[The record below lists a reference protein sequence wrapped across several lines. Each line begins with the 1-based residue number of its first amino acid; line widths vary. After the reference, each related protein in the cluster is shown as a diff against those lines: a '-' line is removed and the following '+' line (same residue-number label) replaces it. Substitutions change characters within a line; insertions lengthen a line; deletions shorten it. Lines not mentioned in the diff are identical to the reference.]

1 MQRWKSSVEYSW
13 KWQMGIWCSMATRL
27 KLRDRCQC
35 LTILGLNVRLDYKV
49 WKHIHVEYLELSL
62 IHFTADPFS
71 PLYLSCCMLNIKSR
85 YVASFSTGGGQTR
98 PKTNLISQ
106 RKRQYS
112 KIMKFPILWGWGL
125 RNTFV

>member
-1 MQRWKSSVEYSW
+1 
-13 KWQMGIWCSMATRL
+13 MATRL

-85 YVASFSTGGGQTR
+85 YVASFSTGGGQTP

-106 RKRQYS
+106 RK
-112 KIMKFPILWGWGL
+112 M
-125 RNTFV
+125 

>member
-1 MQRWKSSVEYSW
+1 
-13 KWQMGIWCSMATRL
+13 MATRL

-71 PLYLSCCMLNIKSR
+71 PLYLSCCMLIIKSSSFVFDR
-85 YVASFSTGGGQTR
+85 RWADSSKNKSDKPKKKVIFQNHEIPDPLGVGVA
-98 PKTNLISQ
+98 
-106 RKRQYS
+106 
-112 KIMKFPILWGWGL
+112 
-125 RNTFV
+125 